1 MSELDIIQFMAK
13 AVQEQGYDVKWLK
26 FLIKQKW
33 NVTAFELDTTVPKM
47 VAFKVVYKHDLAN
60 TIIDPNLRVEEI
72 DFIRK
77 HVKYVLTY

>member
-13 AVQEQGYDVKWLK
+13 AVKEQGYDVKWLK

-33 NVTAFELDTTVPKM
+33 NVTAFEVDSTVPKM
-47 VAFKVVYKHDLAN
+47 VAFKVVYKHDLVD
-60 TIIDPNLRVEEI
+60 TIIDPNLRIEEI
-72 DFIRK
+72 DFTRK